1 MNNPLKSF
9 KVDPGAAIDFE
20 AAEKSYGDM
29 IVEVKALKVKIAEH
43 MKKQPEIEVIDQYS
57 RRK

>member
-9 KVDPGAAIDFE
+9 KVDPEAAIDFE